1 MDSKLNIL
9 ACISSSPS
17 SRRVIRAASKLA
29 GAANTKA
36 TAIYVESSTLSNI
49 AEIQLKNN
57 IEYAKQNGFEICAV
71 KGSDIALTIAEF
83 ARSRDITD
91 LFIGYTPKTAFSS
104 KRSISDRLISYLPNT
119 DIHIVPD
126 ENSSSASGTA
136 SPEQRVG
143 SALKDISI
151 TVGVMAIA
159 TVLSFLLDSSRY
171 SNSNIVTIYILAV
184 LVISTFTSRRIYG
197 ITASLIY
204 IILLNFL
211 FIDPRFT
218 LLVYDVE
225 YIFTYAVSFIAALMT
240 GSLASK
246 LKSIAQ
252 DSSDNAY
259 RAKMLLETS
268 NRLKESTG
276 ETDMIRIICLDLVSL
291 FGRNVCYYKTDP
303 ELSSPLIFVADDDSD
318 PGTNLNDEIE
328 AVMWVM
334 EHKLEAGASTDH
346 YPSCRYRYLSV
357 HSQKQQYGI
366 IGIDMSGIK
375 RTDFEDTIIL
385 SMIDQLTMAL
395 DKERSDQDKYSA
407 EAKAENERM
416 RAGLLRSI
424 SHDLRTPLTS
434 IYGNATNLAMGSSQ
448 LTPEEISAIGAD
460 IAEDSA
466 WLSSQMENIL
476 TMTKIENDSNII
488 MTVENMAEII
498 DESVRHVKPHDG
510 HSITVEPIRD
520 MCLCEVNPKL
530 ITQVLVNLLDNAL
543 KYTPAGSHINISCRK
558 TDDLVTVS
566 VSDDGNG
573 IPDEDK
579 IHIFERFYTVNH
591 KLLKDSY
598 RSMGL
603 GLNLCYLII
612 NAHGGTIEVHDNVPK
627 GTVFSFSLRS
637 VEVTR

>member
-29 GAANTKA
+29 GAANTEA

-57 IEYAKQNGFEICAV
+57 IEYAKQNGFEICDV

-91 LFIGYTPKTAFSS
+91 LFIGYTPKAAFSS

-126 ENSSSASGTA
+126 ENSSSSSGTS

-143 SALKDISI
+143 SALRDFSI

-197 ITASLIY
+197 IAASLIY
-204 IILLNFL
+204 IILLNYL

-328 AVMWVM
+328 AVIWVM

-346 YPSCRYRYLSV
+346 YASCRYRYLSV

-448 LTPEEISAIGAD
+448 LTAEEISAIGAD

-488 MTVENMAEII
+488 MSVENMAEII

-637 VEVTR
+637 VEVI

>member
-1 MDSKLNIL
+1 
-9 ACISSSPS
+9 
-17 SRRVIRAASKLA
+17 
-29 GAANTKA
+29 
-36 TAIYVESSTLSNI
+36 
-49 AEIQLKNN
+49 
-57 IEYAKQNGFEICAV
+57 
-71 KGSDIALTIAEF
+71 
-83 ARSRDITD
+83 
-91 LFIGYTPKTAFSS
+91 
-104 KRSISDRLISYLPNT
+104 
-119 DIHIVPD
+119 
-126 ENSSSASGTA
+126 
-136 SPEQRVG
+136 
-143 SALKDISI
+143 
-151 TVGVMAIA
+151 
-159 TVLSFLLDSSRY
+159 
-171 SNSNIVTIYILAV
+171 
-184 LVISTFTSRRIYG
+184 
-197 ITASLIY
+197 
-204 IILLNFL
+204 
-211 FIDPRFT
+211 
-218 LLVYDVE
+218 
-225 YIFTYAVSFIAALMT
+225 
-240 GSLASK
+240 
-246 LKSIAQ
+246 
-252 DSSDNAY
+252 
-259 RAKMLLETS
+259 
-268 NRLKESTG
+268 
-276 ETDMIRIICLDLVSL
+276 
-291 FGRNVCYYKTDP
+291 
-303 ELSSPLIFVADDDSD
+303 
-318 PGTNLNDEIE
+318 
-328 AVMWVM
+328 
-334 EHKLEAGASTDH
+334 
-346 YPSCRYRYLSV
+346 
-357 HSQKQQYGI
+357 
-366 IGIDMSGIK
+366 
-375 RTDFEDTIIL
+375 
-385 SMIDQLTMAL
+385 MIDQLTMAL

-498 DESVRHVKPHDG
+498 DESVRHVKPRDG

-637 VEVTR
+637 VEVI